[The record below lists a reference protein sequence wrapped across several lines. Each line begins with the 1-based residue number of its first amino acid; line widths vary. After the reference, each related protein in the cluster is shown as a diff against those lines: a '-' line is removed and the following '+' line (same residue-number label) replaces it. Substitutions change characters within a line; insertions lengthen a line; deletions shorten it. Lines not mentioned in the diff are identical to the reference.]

1 MGRKS
6 FCQENQNDNTA
17 IKTHIEKLVRH
28 QSVLFFIFME
38 KAVRKILNTKEDLKP
53 TDQNLPITPE
63 LLSQIDHAVA
73 VSFGLDGM
81 LNPKEKEEDPDGAA
95 SG

>member
-1 MGRKS
+1 MKPLQSASGLNRTVPLDS
-6 FCQENQNDNTA
+6 DNTEDQ
-17 IKTHIEKLVRH
+17 H
-28 QSVLFFIFME
+28 SFFVFKE
-38 KAVRKILNTKEDLKP
+38 KAGGRNLNKKEELKP

-81 LNPKEKEEDPDGAA
+81 LNPKEKEEDPDGSA

>member
-1 MGRKS
+1 M
-6 FCQENQNDNTA
+6 N
-17 IKTHIEKLVRH
+17 IKE
-28 QSVLFFIFME
+28 E
-38 KAVRKILNTKEDLKP
+38 LKP
-53 TDQNLPITPE
+53 TDQNLPITSE

-73 VSFGLDGM
+73 ISFGLDGM

>member
-1 MGRKS
+1 M
-6 FCQENQNDNTA
+6 N
-17 IKTHIEKLVRH
+17 IKE
-28 QSVLFFIFME
+28 E
-38 KAVRKILNTKEDLKP
+38 LKP

-81 LNPKEKEEDPDGAA
+81 LNTKEKQEDPDGAA

>member
-1 MGRKS
+1 MYK
-6 FCQENQNDNTA
+6 
-17 IKTHIEKLVRH
+17 
-28 QSVLFFIFME
+28 
-38 KAVRKILNTKEDLKP
+38 KEDLKP
-53 TDQNLPITPE
+53 IDQNLSITPE

-81 LNPKEKEEDPDGAA
+81 LNPTEKEEDPDDAA

>member
-1 MGRKS
+1 MHTFLSIYGES
-6 FCQENQNDNTA
+6 GE
-17 IKTHIEKLVRH
+17 
-28 QSVLFFIFME
+28 
-38 KAVRKILNTKEDLKP
+38 KILNKKEELKP

-81 LNPKEKEEDPDGAA
+81 LNPTEKEEDPDDAA

>member
-1 MGRKS
+1 M
-6 FCQENQNDNTA
+6 N
-17 IKTHIEKLVRH
+17 IKE
-28 QSVLFFIFME
+28 E
-38 KAVRKILNTKEDLKP
+38 LKP

-81 LNPKEKEEDPDGAA
+81 LNPTEKEEDPDGAA